1 MLTAVNGIQAE
12 KRGSGPVSG
21 RVIIGDAAE
30 RMEEL
35 TGEYAGK
42 IPLIYL
48 DPPFSTGKK
57 FEMRLKLGQAD
68 WKSSTSSLTIP
79 SYSDDMP
86 REELL
91 ALMRRVLEASKQL
104 LAADGLM
111 FIHVDYRLHAYMRLL
126 ADEILGEKNFINE
139 IIWAYESGGRSKR
152 FFSRKHDVILMY
164 AATADY
170 DLHLEDVAE
179 VPTRQRTNHM
189 RRMVDGDGRSYRTI
203 MSAGKLYRYFDD
215 DPVPPSDVW
224 TDVSHLQQRD
234 PQRLGFE
241 TQKPLKLLER
251 IVKCASR
258 KGDTVLDPFCGSGTT
273 LEAACRHG
281 RNFIGI
287 DSNPIVPELVRK
299 RTDGCSCVFEYPE
312 NDGSPLCDCE
322 FVPGLA
328 YNRVFLNSF
337 LPEEGLIPVSAEKL
351 DFADSW
357 AVGTVEDGIF
367 TVLSEEKRTFR
378 TPALKGELEVPL
390 EVSEPVI
397 RVSDVLG
404 RRFFYALGQ

>member
-1 MLTAVNGIQAE
+1 MGKNKLGKFADLREWSNVYEFAQAE
-12 KRGSGPVSG
+12 YASQDHPLRGHWASEVFGNSHPIVL
-21 RVIIGDAAE
+21 
-30 RMEEL
+30 EL
-35 TGEYAGK
+35 GCGKGEYAVG
-42 IPLIYL
+42 
-48 DPPFSTGKK
+48 
-57 FEMRLKLGQAD
+57 
-68 WKSSTSSLTIP
+68 
-79 SYSDDMP
+79 
-86 REELL
+86 L
-91 ALMRRVLEASKQL
+91 AE
-104 LAADGLM
+104 
-111 FIHVDYRLHAYMRLL
+111 
-126 ADEILGEKNFINE
+126 
-139 IIWAYESGGRSKR
+139 
-152 FFSRKHDVILMY
+152 
-164 AATADY
+164 
-170 DLHLEDVAE
+170 
-179 VPTRQRTNHM
+179 
-189 RRMVDGDGRSYRTI
+189 
-203 MSAGKLYRYFDD
+203 RYPD
-215 DPVPPSDVW
+215 
-224 TDVSHLQQRD
+224 
-234 PQRLGFE
+234 
-241 TQKPLKLLER
+241 
-251 IVKCASR
+251 
-258 KGDTVLDPFCGSGTT
+258 
-273 LEAACRHG
+273 

-357 AVGTVEDGIF
+357 AVGTVEDGVF